1 MTIALI
7 LIGAPILTVVFLLG
21 LFKLEKSV
29 GDESYL

>member
-7 LIGAPILTVVFLLG
+7 IIGAPILTTIFLLS

-29 GDESYL
+29 NDETYL